1 MEDFDFRSILVDSG
15 SIVHCRNS
23 LLAFVLAFSYEIVFV
38 FSPFPAFPGEIGH
51 IHVAIPYVHSIGAT
65 VGHHIRP

>member
-1 MEDFDFRSILVDSG
+1 MTLRGIYCTKTAH
-15 SIVHCRNS
+15 HCRNS
-23 LLAFVLAFSYEIVFV
+23 VLAFVIAFSYEFVLGFV